1 MSNYQRGARVEIA
14 AMDALGALGYD
25 VVRSAGSKGAADL
38 VAWSGNLRLVVQAK
52 LNRTTPV
59 TPAERR
65 ELFRLAYRLV
75 ATPLVVYRDQDPD
88 DGRRTRLVWRRLTGP
103 GPKEWL
109 PYLPEEAEL

>member
-38 VAWSGNLRLVVQAK
+38 VAWSGNLRLLVQAK
-52 LNRTTPV
+52 LNRSV
-59 TPAERR
+59 LVSPAERI
-65 ELFRLAYRLV
+65 ELLRLSYRMI
-75 ATPLVVYRDQDPD
+75 ATPLVVYRDRDPD
-88 DGRRTRLVWRRLTGP
+88 DGRRSRLVWRRLTGP
-103 GPKEWL
+103 GPKEWI